1 MGRGVI
7 AVITYIDYVQGMD
20 NELINQGDL
29 DMKTSALIKKLEK
42 ARADYADAV
51 ASITL
56 TELLDGVT
64 CPIKAERI
72 DKAVSNLGRI
82 QRTIAVREEAAKLKL
97 QYIAA

>member
-1 MGRGVI
+1 MD
-7 AVITYIDYVQGMD
+7 ITYIDYVQGMD
-20 NELINQGDL
+20 NELINNGDAN
-29 DMKTSALIKKLEK
+29 MNAVALSNKLEK
-42 ARADYADAV
+42 AQAEYAEAV